1 MGVPLNAECN
11 QQQRPKKKFW
21 LKAQAKHEQIIN
33 PLKPDIGDIWLVN
46 QSWLLFDHNFEH

>member
-33 PLKPDIGDIWLVN
+33 PLKPDIGDI
-46 QSWLLFDHNFEH
+46 